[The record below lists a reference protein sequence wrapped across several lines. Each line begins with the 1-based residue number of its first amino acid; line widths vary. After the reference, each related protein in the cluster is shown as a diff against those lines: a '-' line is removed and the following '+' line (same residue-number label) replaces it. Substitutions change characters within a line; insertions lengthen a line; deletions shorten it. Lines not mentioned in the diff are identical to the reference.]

1 MADIKLTQ
9 LIDSVTLQSIQD
21 GFSNST
27 GMTALIV
34 DSDGIITHAGGTAEM
49 CYNASQ
55 RKASGVK
62 STGLFDYSAP
72 VLLDGQEIAYVI
84 GGMALTEIPDDN
96 AALDIAG
103 QLGLG
108 IDVYK
113 KILKSVTVM
122 PSKRIDACVDFLHTI
137 ADTIASLAYVSYMSE
152 SKNKTNTDDD
162 KEKVMR
168 GIYSA
173 EVLAKES
180 SRSFSI
186 LNDRFSRL
194 SDAAKRSS
202 EVVRDTSET
211 IKNIQNVALNTRIL
225 GFNASIEASRAK
237 ESGKGFGV
245 IAQEVRN
252 LADVSNASAN
262 KVEETISSISE
273 FTDEINNIVSEM
285 DEMIGKNA
293 ENIKKIDAFLSE
305 LKVAA
310 SKAGK

>member
-34 DSDGIITHAGGTAEM
+34 NSDGIITHAGGTAEM

-152 SKNKTNTDDD
+152 SKNKTNTDED

-245 IAQEVRN
+245 IAQEVRS
-252 LADVSNASAN
+252 LAETSKSSAD
-262 KVEETISSISE
+262 KIEDKIKSIGE
-273 FTDEINNIVSEM
+273 FTSQIDSSA
-285 DEMIGKNA
+285 KNA
-293 ENIKKIDAFLSE
+293 AELVAEAVSGIEE
-305 LKVAA
+305 LKSVIGEIEA
-310 SKAGK
+310 

>member
-9 LIDSVTLQSIQD
+9 LIDSTTLQSLQD

-27 GMTALIV
+27 GMAALIV
-34 DSDGIITHAGGTAEM
+34 DNDGIITHAGGTAEM

-108 IDVYK
+108 VDVYK

-137 ADTIASLAYVSYMSE
+137 ADTIASLAYVSYMSG
-152 SKNKTNTDDD
+152 SKDKSNTDDH
-162 KEKVMR
+162 KEKVMK

-180 SRSFSI
+180 SRSFSV
-186 LNDRFSRL
+186 LNDRFARL

-262 KVEETISSISE
+262 KVEETISTISE
-273 FTDEINNIVSEM
+273 FTDEINHIVGEM
-285 DEMIGKNA
+285 DEMISKNA

-310 SKAGK
+310 SKAGN